1 MLPLSMGNCCLT
13 APCTWKLLPAPMGK
27 SLVEVRIL
35 MATSS
40 TQELHELG
48 GEVTVLVYV
57 NPCTAK

>member
-1 MLPLSMGNCCLT
+1 
-13 APCTWKLLPAPMGK
+13 MGK